1 MPGVS
6 ARGFACQAKRALE
19 NMLVIFDVRSRLL
32 ELVLLEAVMTEGAKA
47 VSVRIT
53 GRVQGVGFRFWM
65 RGQAQR
71 LGLSGW
77 VRNEADGTVAALIC
91 GPDAAIAAMLER
103 SWSGPSGA
111 SVTGVTAESAPNDSL
126 PSGFRITK

>member
-1 MPGVS
+1 
-6 ARGFACQAKRALE
+6 
-19 NMLVIFDVRSRLL
+19 
-32 ELVLLEAVMTEGAKA
+32 MTDDAKA
-47 VSVRIT
+47 VLVRIT

-91 GPDAAIAAMLER
+91 GPATAVTAMLER
-103 SWSGPSGA
+103 CWTGPPGA
-111 SVTGVTAESAPNDSL
+111 SVADVWSEMTSL
-126 PSGFRITK
+126 DDRPAGFRIMK